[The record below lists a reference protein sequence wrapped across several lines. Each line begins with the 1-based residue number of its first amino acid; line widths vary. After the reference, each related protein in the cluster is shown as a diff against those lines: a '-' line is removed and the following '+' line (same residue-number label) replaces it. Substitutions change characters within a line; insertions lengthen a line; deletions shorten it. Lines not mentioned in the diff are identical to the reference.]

1 LRWGDKRRKPL
12 QKDKGRRRVPTAPIS
27 KSTNTAVKRV
37 CSVYFPLMHIVF
49 PEPSS
54 GGVTEVPP
62 LAYIHT
68 YAGWEERGGLKQK
81 DKDRRRVPTAP
92 ISKSMF
98 RREGGRDGR
107 SRASRAS
114 RAASGRRRSV
124 AVASEVQEPARAP
137 GRRHSAYHLSILSDL
152 ILIFLI
158 CVSYLGLI

>member
-1 LRWGDKRRKPL
+1 MRWGDKRRKPR

-62 LAYIHT
+62 RSHT
-68 YAGWEERGGLKQK
+68 LGGEGGLKTKRQRSTK
-81 DKDRRRVPTAP
+81 SSDCAHLKINVSAP
-92 ISKSMF
+92 PPGG
-98 RREGGRDGR
+98 REGGMVGR
-107 SRASRAS
+107 ALRGQAVRACGVRSAS
-114 RAASGRRRSV
+114 RRRSRGGIRG
-124 AVASEVQEPARAP
+124 AGARARA
-137 GRRHSAYHLSILSDL
+137 RRHSAYHLSILSDL

-158 CVSYLGLI
+158 CVS